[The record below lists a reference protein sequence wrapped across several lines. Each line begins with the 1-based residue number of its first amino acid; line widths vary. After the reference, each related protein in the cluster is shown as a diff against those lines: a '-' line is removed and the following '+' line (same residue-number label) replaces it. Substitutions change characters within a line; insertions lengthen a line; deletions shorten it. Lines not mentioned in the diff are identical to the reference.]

1 MANWQAVAESR
12 RLAAT
17 VPRKFKQ
24 ARIIVHTSVH
34 ESATGIIKQV
44 MFGARPRGRRGERG
58 EPSPLPTSC
67 QSCVSFVLPGREPV
81 VRRHPRERHSVPLGS
96 GSWRTDALRQPGG
109 SIRPSVHPEAKAPTF
124 LAVLRAMRASGA
136 GPGRRGRWAFLPSF
150 LPHGEISEISKTYFS
165 TGRCSSSE

>member
-1 MANWQAVAESR
+1 MDSGTFREDFF
-12 RLAAT
+12 LH
-17 VPRKFKQ
+17 K
-24 ARIIVHTSVH
+24 SVH

-109 SIRPSVHPEAKAPTF
+109 SIGPSVRPSRGKGPYLPGCPARDEGE
-124 LAVLRAMRASGA
+124 RGGA
-136 GPGRRGRWAFLPSF
+136 GAGALGLPSF
-150 LPHGEISEISKTYFS
+150 L
-165 TGRCSSSE
+165 SSSWGHFRNFKNILFYRAMQFIRITNSRIMD